1 MNFMCFSPGF
11 IQLCEQEFVSFLH
24 SKGQELKSE
33 YYIPYVAGRFKELGL
48 GQVKVIPTNAKWFG
62 VTYKADA
69 PGVKASIDALVAN
82 KVYPTSLW

>member
-1 MNFMCFSPGF
+1 
-11 IQLCEQEFVSFLH
+11 
-24 SKGQELKSE
+24 
-33 YYIPYVAGRFKELGL
+33 L